1 MHVSQLTLYIGAVF
15 ILAIAPGP
23 DNIQVLVRGI
33 SQGRMAGFVAA
44 CGFAFGV
51 IFHTTIAAVG
61 LAAVLRASPVAFQ
74 MIKYAGAAY
83 LFWIGIKSWR
93 SGSLSVAGNAPKKSL
108 WLVFRQCVIG
118 NMLNPKVTLFFLVF
132 LPQFVQKNG
141 PSPAIQMMILGGIF
155 MMMAFLVFST
165 IGIFAGTVG
174 AWLKRNPKAGVWLD
188 RLAGTTFIGVGL
200 KVAFGD

>member
-1 MHVSQLTLYIGAVF
+1 MHASQLGLYIATVF

-51 IFHTTIAAVG
+51 IFHTTIAAIG
-61 LAAVLRASPVAFQ
+61 LAAVLRASHLAF
-74 MIKYAGAAY
+74 MLIKYTGAAY
-83 LFWIGIKSWR
+83 LIWIGIKSMR
-93 SGSLSVAGNAPKKSL
+93 GGALSLASDAPKKSL

-118 NMLNPKVTLFFLVF
+118 NVLNPKVTLFFLVF
-132 LPQFVQKNG
+132 LPQFVQSNG
-141 PSPAIQMMILGGIF
+141 PRPAVQMMILGAIF
-155 MMMAFLVFST
+155 MLMAFVVFST

-174 AWLKRNPKAGVWLD
+174 AWLKRNPRAGVWLD
-188 RLAGTTFIGVGL
+188 RLAGTTFIGLGL

>member
-74 MIKYAGAAY
+74 IKITGYKRVPVVQLIHYQATSHLLEPNTCCAAFC
-83 LFWIGIKSWR
+83 L
-93 SGSLSVAGNAPKKSL
+93 
-108 WLVFRQCVIG
+108 
-118 NMLNPKVTLFFLVF
+118 
-132 LPQFVQKNG
+132 
-141 PSPAIQMMILGGIF
+141 
-155 MMMAFLVFST
+155 AF
-165 IGIFAGTVG
+165 A
-174 AWLKRNPKAGVWLD
+174 
-188 RLAGTTFIGVGL
+188 
-200 KVAFGD
+200 